1 MMTGKRKPRLRGSS
15 SQPIVLCDWCQ
26 HTFCP
31 SDACPPTSFAEQ
43 CRVFYT
49 PSNRQRKRIFH
60 EKSRLSKVVADYD
73 HELMRLRDIVTQLE
87 SRRADV
93 QTHIDIC
100 ASLLLAS
107 VRRLRNPLPQTNDL
121 SPLSSNRH
129 DPDMI
134 LKLIFIFTCCR
145 DGDDNDSN
153 SHFRWLTPL
162 VISHVCSHWRK
173 LSLDIPEMWSC
184 LDVSRDLRPE
194 SNMELLHTYI
204 ARTGVNTPLSV
215 RVEFDIQCSFMRR
228 HALNLVLGHAGRWKE
243 AIISVDHQLLYQ
255 FLSCPFDILER
266 LVLCIG
272 NVQGHHSI
280 EHFKF
285 VPRLRYVITD
295 ATLSALSFPYSVRCI
310 DLSGRADNSV
320 IVRIEDYQL
329 DAPNIH
335 LSLFPI
341 FRDACVQLTNLRA
354 LTLHA
359 LPSDFE
365 TFAQAVTIP
374 YLDRLNIAFSDDY
387 TFDVSSFH
395 SLLSLIKQSK
405 CHLSA
410 FSLDMTQ
417 CPGDHCSSHIQKLQS
432 GDIVLWDFLVG
443 LPSIT
448 ELRVIEPRSSNC
460 VHCNMVTMLLRWLV
474 VTDVDEVH
482 STPLIL
488 PYLRILQLVWTAS
501 PDVNSLK
508 TMVDSR
514 SEERTVAGGNV
525 TPVDV
530 ESEEGNGSLNEVDDS
545 EETSRSD
552 TSFEACRSSVRSSEC
567 NDGND
572 VIVSALESLV
582 IGARAEIEVNSDMMD
597 WMNDL
602 RARGMTAHLW

>member
-1 MMTGKRKPRLRGSS
+1 MAGKRKSRSRGNSS
-15 SQPIVLCDWCQ
+15 RHIVLCDQCQ
-26 HTFCP
+26 HAFRP
-31 SDACPPTSFAEQ
+31 SDTCPPTSFAEQ
-43 CRVFYT
+43 CRVFYI
-49 PSNRQRKRIFH
+49 PSNRQRKKIFH
-60 EKSRLSKVVADYD
+60 EQSRLEKVAADYD
-73 HELMRLRDIVTQLE
+73 HELTRLRDIVAQLE
-87 SRRADV
+87 SQRADV

-100 ASLLLAS
+100 TSLISAPM
-107 VRRLRNPLPQTNDL
+107 RRLRNPPLQTNDL
-121 SPLSSNRH
+121 STLSFKRS
-129 DPDMI
+129 DPDKI
-134 LKLIFIFTCCR
+134 LKLIFIFACYR
-145 DGDDNDSN
+145 DNDNDDSN
-153 SHFRWLTPL
+153 SHLRWLTPL
-162 VISHVCSHWRK
+162 VMSHVCSYWRK
-173 LSLDIPEMWSC
+173 LSLGIPEMWSC

-204 ARTGVNTPLSV
+204 ARTNVNTPLSV
-215 RVEFDIQCSFMRR
+215 RVELDMHCSFVRR
-228 HALNLVLGHAGRWKE
+228 HALNLILGHAGRWKE
-243 AIISVDHQLLYQ
+243 AIIIIDHQLLYQ
-255 FLSCPFDILER
+255 FLPCPFDILES
-266 LVLCIG
+266 LVLRIG
-272 NVQGHHSI
+272 NVQDHHSI
-280 EHFKF
+280 EHFKS
-285 VPRLRYVITD
+285 VPRLRYVVTD
-295 ATLSALSFPYSVRCI
+295 AALSALSFPYSVRCI
-310 DLSGRADNSV
+310 DLSEKVDNSA

-365 TFAQAVTIP
+365 TFAQTVTIP
-374 YLDRLNIAFSDDY
+374 YLDRLSIAFSENY

-395 SLLSLIKQSK
+395 SLLSLIKRSK

-443 LPSIT
+443 IPSIT
-448 ELRVIEPRSSNC
+448 ELRVIEPRSSKC

-474 VTDVDEVH
+474 VTDVAEVH

-514 SEERTVAGGNV
+514 AEERTVVGGNV

-530 ESEEGNGSLNEVDDS
+530 EAEEENKSLNEVDDC

-552 TSFEACRSSVRSSEC
+552 TSFETCRSSEC
-567 NDGND
+567 NDDND
-572 VIVSALESLV
+572 VVVSALESLV
-582 IGARAEIEVNSDMMD
+582 IGTRAEIDVNSDMMD

-602 RARGMTAHLW
+602 RVRGLMVHLW

>member
-1 MMTGKRKPRLRGSS
+1 MTGKRKSRSRGSS
-15 SQPIVLCDWCQ
+15 SQPIVLCDQCQ
-26 HTFCP
+26 HAFRP
-31 SDACPPTSFAEQ
+31 SDTCPPTSFTEQ

-49 PSNRQRKRIFH
+49 PSNRQRKMIFH
-60 EKSRLSKVVADYD
+60 EKSRLEKVAIDYD
-73 HELMRLRDIVTQLE
+73 HELTRLRDIVTQLE
-87 SRRADV
+87 SQRADV
-93 QTHIDIC
+93 QTHINTC
-100 ASLLLAS
+100 TSLISAPM
-107 VRRLRNPLPQTNDL
+107 RRLRNPLPQTNDL
-121 SPLSSNRH
+121 STLFSKRH
-129 DPDMI
+129 DPDTI
-134 LKLIFIFTCCR
+134 LKLIFIFACYR
-145 DGDDNDSN
+145 DGDDIDSS
-153 SHFRWLTPL
+153 SHLQWLTPL
-162 VISHVCSHWRK
+162 MISHVCSHWRK

-184 LDVSRDLRPE
+184 LDVSRDLRPD

-204 ARTGVNTPLSV
+204 ARTSVNTPLSV
-215 RVEFDIQCSFMRR
+215 RVELDMHCSFVRR
-228 HALNLVLGHAGRWKE
+228 HVLNLILGHAGRWKE
-243 AIISVDHQLLYQ
+243 AIIIVDHQLLYQ

-266 LVLCIG
+266 LVLRIG

-285 VPRLRYVITD
+285 VPRLRYVRID
-295 ATLSALSFPYSVRCI
+295 AALSTLSFPYSVQCI
-310 DLSGRADNSV
+310 DLSGRADNSA
-320 IVRIEDYQL
+320 IVQIEDYQL

-335 LSLFPI
+335 LSLFPTFI
-341 FRDACVQLTNLRA
+341 DACVQLTNLRA

-359 LPSDFE
+359 LPSNFE
-365 TFAQAVTIP
+365 TFAQTVTIP
-374 YLDRLNIAFSDDY
+374 YLDRLTIAFSDNY

-395 SLLSLIKQSK
+395 SLLSLIKRSK

-443 LPSIT
+443 IPSIT
-448 ELRVIEPRSSNC
+448 ELRVIEPRSTKC

-474 VTDVDEVH
+474 VTDVDEGH

-514 SEERTVAGGNV
+514 AEERTVVGGNV
-525 TPVDV
+525 APVDV
-530 ESEEGNGSLNEVDDS
+530 EAEEGNRSLNEVDDG

-552 TSFEACRSSVRSSEC
+552 TSFETCCSSVRSGEC
-567 NDGND
+567 NDGNN
-572 VIVSALESLV
+572 VVVSALESLV